1 MFYER
6 LKQLCKDR
14 GTSVTRMCHDLGLS
28 SANMS
33 NWKAGRMPSY
43 TSLKQIADY
52 LGLPADVLIAKGYVE
67 PVNPKNGVKVPVVG
81 IVHAGVPIE
90 AVQDILDFEEIT
102 PELAASGE
110 FMKTATSAL

>member
-81 IVHAGVPIE
+81 IVHAGNGKEPAAGLDGVPR
-90 AVQDILDFEEIT
+90 
-102 PELAASGE
+102 ELVEDSV
-110 FMKTATSAL
+110 